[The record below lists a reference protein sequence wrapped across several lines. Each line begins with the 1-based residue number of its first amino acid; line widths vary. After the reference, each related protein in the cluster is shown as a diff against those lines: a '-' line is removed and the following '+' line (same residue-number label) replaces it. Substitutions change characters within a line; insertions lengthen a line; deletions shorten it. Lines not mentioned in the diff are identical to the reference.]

1 MMQHVRTLLIV
12 LIMLGLP
19 VQGTLAAVMPLCA
32 QAQNIFAGLETQ
44 TASAVPSPPPCT
56 QHDGDNHEQPG
67 NAGDAGDEAEFILS
81 CDGVVCHISGN
92 GLPPA
97 ASPMDFAGGFS
108 YTILSSSPFS
118 SYILQQPQRPPLA

>member
-1 MMQHVRTLLIV
+1 
-12 LIMLGLP
+12 MLGLP

-44 TASAVPSPPPCT
+44 TASAVQSPPFCT

-67 NAGDAGDEAEFILS
+67 NAGDETEFILS

-97 ASPMDFAGGFS
+97 ASPMDFVGGFS
-108 YTILSSSPFS
+108 YTIVSSSRFS